1 MSEPKKLRLE
11 TMDYS
16 MLQQCMHCGMCLPTC
31 PTYVETKRERNSP
44 RGRIAWMRA
53 IADGEA
59 EVDKPFA
66 DEIYDCL
73 GCLACVTACPAGVD
87 YAQLFEAAR
96 ADVEEHDAAG
106 PGQRVFWRW
115 LAVKTIF
122 MHPRLL
128 RLVGRGLYAYQA
140 SGLQSL
146 VRKSG
151 LLRLLPK
158 RLADLE
164 PQSPE
169 ICKRFS
175 HQLIRPVEFPPSI
188 SGTSASADDSRIS
201 GTSASAADNNAP
213 SERPSYK
220 VGLLTGCVQDLAF
233 SDINRDTADVLLYNG
248 CTLVTPAVQP
258 CCGSLHAHN
267 GELELAKKLARQQID
282 LFKPASLDAIIS
294 NAGGCGSHLKT
305 YGHLLA
311 GDPAYAER
319 AKEWDRKLK
328 DIHEWLVEIDFTPPK
343 ASANGAEPITYH
355 ESCHL
360 CHGQKISLQ
369 PRKVLDSIPNL
380 KRVELKESDWCCG
393 SAGIYNIT
401 RPETSAKLLDRK
413 LGHIEATGSA
423 TIATSNPGCHLQIQ
437 NGLKKSGKTATVR
450 HPISLLAEAYKKE
463 N

>member
-1 MSEPKKLRLE
+1 MQNRNEPKKLRLE
-11 TMDYS
+11 AMNYS

-31 PTYVETKRERNSP
+31 PTYMETKRERNSP

-53 IADGEA
+53 IADGDA
-59 EVDKPFA
+59 ELDKDFA

-73 GCLACVTACPAGVD
+73 GCLACVSACPADVD
-87 YAQLFEAAR
+87 YATLFEAAR
-96 ADVEEHDAAG
+96 VDVEEQDVAG

-128 RLVGRGLYAYQA
+128 RLVGRSLYLYQA
-140 SGLQSL
+140 SGLQAL
-146 VRKSG
+146 IRRSG

-164 PQSPE
+164 PQTPKIRAE
-169 ICKRFS
+169 FS
-175 HQLIRPVEFPPSI
+175 HQLIKQTEAPEH
-188 SGTSASADDSRIS
+188 SR
-201 GTSASAADNNAP
+201 
-213 SERPSYK
+213 YC
-220 VGLLTGCVQDLAF
+220 VGLMTGCVQDLAF
-233 SDINRDTADVLLYNG
+233 SDINRDTADVLLHNDCSVVCPG
-248 CTLVTPAVQP
+248 VQP

-282 LFKPASLDAIIS
+282 LFKPETLDAIIT

-311 GDPAYAER
+311 NDPEYAER
-319 AKEWDRKLK
+319 AQEWDRKLK
-328 DIHEWLVEIDFTPPK
+328 DIHEWLVEIDFTPPLINEGSK
-343 ASANGAEPITYH
+343 NASQIITYH

-360 CHGQKISLQ
+360 CHGQKIRSQ
-369 PRKVLDSIPNL
+369 PRKILDAIPGL
-380 KRVELKESDWCCG
+380 QRVELKESDWCCG

-413 LGHIEATGSA
+413 LGHIEATGST

-437 NGLKKSGKTATVR
+437 NGLKKAGKTATIR
-450 HPISLLAEAYKKE
+450 HPISLLAEAYR
-463 N
+463 